1 MKSVNENSDHSA
13 KNMRVWS
20 RRQFIS
26 GFTMAAASAA
36 VIPALTACG
45 SSTSSS
51 NSSNSSSNTSDS
63 SDSYTLVEAGKLTVA
78 SDLAYPPME
87 SVPDGGGDPVGFEV
101 DMMKEI
107 ASRLGL
113 TCEYLAAQK
122 FDTIIAT
129 VKEGGK
135 ADVGASSFTIT
146 DERKEEIDFT
156 DSFMD
161 SNQAL
166 VTKIGASDTTEDSL
180 NVAGK
185 KIAVQSGT
193 TGEDWAK
200 ENLSNATIVPLDDT
214 IQALTGCDTGLY
226 DAVVADLPVMKYEC
240 ENSYTDLQVSIEIPT
255 GEQYGIV
262 VSKDNPGLTEAING
276 ALSDMQDDGTMDNLE
291 TQWFGSTL

>member
-1 MKSVNENSDHSA
+1 MDKKSIRTTGNVGL
-13 KNMRVWS
+13 WS
-20 RRQFIS
+20 RRQFVS
-26 GFTMAAASAA
+26 GLVAAAAA
-36 VIPALTACG
+36 TAAMPALVACG
-45 SSTSSS
+45 SSSASSGSSS
-51 NSSNSSSNTSDS
+51 SGSSSDE
-63 SDSYTLVEAGKLTVA
+63 SYTLVEAGKLIVA

-87 SVPDGGGDPVGFEV
+87 SVPDGATDPVGFEV

-113 TCEYLAAQK
+113 TCEYLPAQK

-129 VKEGGK
+129 IKEGGK

-146 DERKEEIDFT
+146 DERKEEVDFT

-166 VTKIGASDTTEDSL
+166 VTRTDATDTTEDAL

-200 ENLSNATIVPLDDT
+200 ENLTNATVVPLDDT
-214 IQALTGCDTGLY
+214 IQALTGCQTGLY

-240 ENSYTDLQVSIEIPT
+240 TNSYTDLQVAIEIPT

-262 VSKDNPGLTEAING
+262 VSKDNPGLTKAINE
-276 ALSDMQDDGTMDNLE
+276 ALSDMDSDGTMDKLE
-291 TQWFGSTL
+291 TNWFGSAL

>member
-1 MKSVNENSDHSA
+1 MDKKSIRTTGNVGL
-13 KNMRVWS
+13 WS
-20 RRQFIS
+20 RRQFVS
-26 GFTMAAASAA
+26 GLVAAAAA
-36 VIPALTACG
+36 TAAMPALVACG
-45 SSTSSS
+45 SSSASSGSSS
-51 NSSNSSSNTSDS
+51 SSSS
-63 SDSYTLVEAGKLTVA
+63 SDESYTLVEAGKLIVA

-87 SVPDGGGDPVGFEV
+87 SVPDGATDPVGFEV

-113 TCEYLAAQK
+113 TCEYLPAQK

-129 VKEGGK
+129 IKEGGK

-146 DERKEEIDFT
+146 DERKEEVDFT

-166 VTKIGASDTTEDSL
+166 VTRTDATDTTEDAL

-200 ENLSNATIVPLDDT
+200 ENLTNATVVPLDDT
-214 IQALTGCDTGLY
+214 IQALTGCQTGLY

-240 ENSYTDLQVSIEIPT
+240 TNSYTDLQVAIEIPT

-262 VSKDNPGLTEAING
+262 VSKDNPGLTKAINE
-276 ALSDMQDDGTMDNLE
+276 ALSDMDSDGTMDKLE
-291 TQWFGSTL
+291 TNWFGSAL

>member
-1 MKSVNENSDHSA
+1 MKSMDKKSIRTTGNVGL
-13 KNMRVWS
+13 WS
-20 RRQFIS
+20 RRQFVS
-26 GFTMAAASAA
+26 GLVAAAAA
-36 VIPALTACG
+36 AAAMPALVACG
-45 SSTSSS
+45 SSSASSGSSS
-51 NSSNSSSNTSDS
+51 SGSSSDE
-63 SDSYTLVEAGKLTVA
+63 SYTLVEAGKLIVA

-87 SVPDGGGDPVGFEV
+87 SVPDGATDPVGFEV

-113 TCEYLAAQK
+113 TCEYLPAQK

-129 VKEGGK
+129 IKEGGK

-146 DERKEEIDFT
+146 DERKEEVDFT

-166 VTKIGASDTTEDSL
+166 VTRTDATDTTEDAL

-200 ENLSNATIVPLDDT
+200 ENLTNATVVPLDDT
-214 IQALTGCDTGLY
+214 ISAHRLPDGLIRRCGRRSSRHE
-226 DAVVADLPVMKYEC
+226 V
-240 ENSYTDLQVSIEIPT
+240 
-255 GEQYGIV
+255 
-262 VSKDNPGLTEAING
+262 
-276 ALSDMQDDGTMDNLE
+276 
-291 TQWFGSTL
+291 

>member
-1 MKSVNENSDHSA
+1 MKSMDKKSIRTTGNVGL
-13 KNMRVWS
+13 WS
-20 RRQFIS
+20 RRQFVS
-26 GFTMAAASAA
+26 GLVAAAAA
-36 VIPALTACG
+36 TAAMPALVACG
-45 SSTSSS
+45 SPSASSGSSS
-51 NSSNSSSNTSDS
+51 SSSS
-63 SDSYTLVEAGKLTVA
+63 SDESYTLVEAGKLIVA

-87 SVPDGGGDPVGFEV
+87 SVPDGATDPVGFEV

-113 TCEYLAAQK
+113 TCEYLPAQK

-129 VKEGGK
+129 IKEGGK

-146 DERKEEIDFT
+146 DERKEEVDFT

-166 VTKIGASDTTEDSL
+166 VTRTDATDTTEDAL

-200 ENLSNATIVPLDDT
+200 ENLTNATVVPLDDT
-214 IQALTGCDTGLY
+214 IQALTGCQTGLY

-240 ENSYTDLQVSIEIPT
+240 TNSYTDLQVAIEIPT

-262 VSKDNPGLTEAING
+262 VSKDNPGLTKAINE
-276 ALSDMQDDGTMDNLE
+276 ALSDMDSDGTMDKLE
-291 TQWFGSTL
+291 TNWFGSAL

>member
-1 MKSVNENSDHSA
+1 MGL
-13 KNMRVWS
+13 WS
-20 RRQFIS
+20 RRQFVS
-26 GFTMAAASAA
+26 GLVAAAAA
-36 VIPALTACG
+36 AAAMPALVACG
-45 SSTSSS
+45 SSSASSGSSS
-51 NSSNSSSNTSDS
+51 SGSSSDE
-63 SDSYTLVEAGKLTVA
+63 SYTLVEAGKLIVA

-87 SVPDGGGDPVGFEV
+87 SVPDGATDPVGFEV

-113 TCEYLAAQK
+113 TCEYLPAQK

-129 VKEGGK
+129 IKEGGK

-146 DERKEEIDFT
+146 DERKEEVDFT

-166 VTKIGASDTTEDSL
+166 VTRTDATDTTEDAL

-200 ENLSNATIVPLDDT
+200 ENLTNATVVPLDDT
-214 IQALTGCDTGLY
+214 IQALTGCQTGLY

-240 ENSYTDLQVSIEIPT
+240 TNSYTDLQVAIEIPT

-262 VSKDNPGLTEAING
+262 VSKDNPGLTKAINE
-276 ALSDMQDDGTMDNLE
+276 ALSDMDSDGTMDKLE
-291 TQWFGSTL
+291 TNWFGSAL

>member
-1 MKSVNENSDHSA
+1 MKSMDKKSIRTTGNVGL
-13 KNMRVWS
+13 WS
-20 RRQFIS
+20 RRQFVS
-26 GFTMAAASAA
+26 GLVAAAAA
-36 VIPALTACG
+36 TAAMPALVACG
-45 SSTSSS
+45 SSSASSGSSS
-51 NSSNSSSNTSDS
+51 SGSSSDE
-63 SDSYTLVEAGKLTVA
+63 SYTLVEAGKLIVA

-87 SVPDGGGDPVGFEV
+87 SVPDGATDPVGFEV

-113 TCEYLAAQK
+113 TCEYLPAQK

-129 VKEGGK
+129 IKEGGK

-146 DERKEEIDFT
+146 DERKEEVDFT

-166 VTKIGASDTTEDSL
+166 VTRTDATDTTEDAL

-200 ENLSNATIVPLDDT
+200 ENLTNATVVPLDDT
-214 IQALTGCDTGLY
+214 IQALTGCQTGLY

-240 ENSYTDLQVSIEIPT
+240 TNSYTDLQVAIEIPT

-262 VSKDNPGLTEAING
+262 VSKDNPGLTKAINE
-276 ALSDMQDDGTMDNLE
+276 ALSDMDSDGTMDKLE
-291 TQWFGSTL
+291 TNWFGSAL

>member
-1 MKSVNENSDHSA
+1 MKSMDKKSIRTTGNVGL
-13 KNMRVWS
+13 WS
-20 RRQFIS
+20 RRQFVS
-26 GFTMAAASAA
+26 GLVAAAAA
-36 VIPALTACG
+36 TAAMPALVACG
-45 SSTSSS
+45 SSSASSGSSS
-51 NSSNSSSNTSDS
+51 SGSSSDE
-63 SDSYTLVEAGKLTVA
+63 SYTLVEAGKLIVA

-87 SVPDGGGDPVGFEV
+87 SVPDGATDPVGFEV

-113 TCEYLAAQK
+113 TCEYLPAQK

-129 VKEGGK
+129 IKEGGK

-146 DERKEEIDFT
+146 DERKEEVDFT

-166 VTKIGASDTTEDSL
+166 VTRTDATDTTEDAL

-200 ENLSNATIVPLDDT
+200 ENLTNATVVPLDDT
-214 IQALTGCDTGLY
+214 IQALTGCQTGLY

-240 ENSYTDLQVSIEIPT
+240 TNSYTDLQVAIEIPT

-262 VSKDNPGLTEAING
+262 VSKDNPGLTKAING
-276 ALSDMQDDGTMDNLE
+276 ALSDMDSDGTMDKLE
-291 TQWFGSTL
+291 TNWFGSAL

>member
-1 MKSVNENSDHSA
+1 MKSMDKKSIRTTGNVGL
-13 KNMRVWS
+13 WS
-20 RRQFIS
+20 RRQFVS
-26 GFTMAAASAA
+26 GLVAAAAA
-36 VIPALTACG
+36 TAAMPALVACG
-45 SSTSSS
+45 SSSASSGSSS
-51 NSSNSSSNTSDS
+51 SGSSSDE
-63 SDSYTLVEAGKLTVA
+63 SYTLVEAGKLIVA

-87 SVPDGGGDPVGFEV
+87 SVPDGATDPVGFEV

-113 TCEYLAAQK
+113 TCEYLPAQK

-129 VKEGGK
+129 IKEGGK

-146 DERKEEIDFT
+146 DERKEEVDFT

-166 VTKIGASDTTEDSL
+166 VTRTDATDTTEDAL

-200 ENLSNATIVPLDDT
+200 ENLTNATVVPLDDT
-214 IQALTGCDTGLY
+214 IQALTGCQTGLY

-240 ENSYTDLQVSIEIPT
+240 TNSYTNLQVAIEIPT

-262 VSKDNPGLTEAING
+262 VSKDNPGLTKAINE
-276 ALSDMQDDGTMDNLE
+276 ALSDMDSDGTMDKLE
-291 TQWFGSTL
+291 TNWFGSAL

>member
-1 MKSVNENSDHSA
+1 MKSMDKKSIRTTGNVGL
-13 KNMRVWS
+13 WS
-20 RRQFIS
+20 RRQFVS
-26 GFTMAAASAA
+26 GLVAAAAA
-36 VIPALTACG
+36 TAAMPALVACG
-45 SSTSSS
+45 SSSASSGSSS
-51 NSSNSSSNTSDS
+51 SGSSSDE
-63 SDSYTLVEAGKLTVA
+63 SYTLVEAGKLIVA
-78 SDLAYPPME
+78 SDLASPPME
-87 SVPDGGGDPVGFEV
+87 SVPDGATDPVGFEV

-113 TCEYLAAQK
+113 TCEYLPAQK

-129 VKEGGK
+129 IKEGGK

-146 DERKEEIDFT
+146 DERKEEVDFT

-166 VTKIGASDTTEDSL
+166 VTRTDATDTTEDAL

-200 ENLSNATIVPLDDT
+200 ENLTNATVVPLDDT
-214 IQALTGCDTGLY
+214 IQALTGCQTGLY

-240 ENSYTDLQVSIEIPT
+240 TNSYTDLQVAIEIPT

-262 VSKDNPGLTEAING
+262 VSKDNPGLTKAINE
-276 ALSDMQDDGTMDNLE
+276 ALSDMDSYGTMDKLE
-291 TQWFGSTL
+291 TNWFGSAL